1 MILVRRTL
9 EVEREPETVFALIS
23 DPSRYPEFFAGI
35 TKWEPRS
42 RKRRGVGA
50 RFRVLMKVGSI
61 EAGGTVV
68 VEQWE
73 DERLIAWRSEQG
85 VRHSGKWELEPTG
98 GGTAVTLELEYD
110 LSGGP
115 VGWLVERLVASIVG
129 RNLLAT
135 LLAARRMLEFEQQDS
150 DAEEQKEPASRGK
163 P

>member
-9 EVEREPETVFALIS
+9 EVERDTETVFALIS
-23 DPSRYPEFFAGI
+23 DPSRYPVFFAGI

-50 RFRVLMKVGSI
+50 RFRVLMRVGSI

-68 VEQWE
+68 VERWE
-73 DERLIAWRSEQG
+73 DERLIAWRSDQG
-85 VRHSGKWELEPTG
+85 VRHSGSWELEPTDR
-98 GGTAVTLELEYD
+98 GTAVTLELEYD

-135 LLAARRMLEFEQQDS
+135 LLAARRMLEFEQRDS
-150 DAEEQKEPASRGK
+150 ATEQEQEPVTPGRS
-163 P
+163 